1 MTTEL
6 VYGTA
11 PGATEERMIKSE
23 RFYSATTG
31 KFTGPNLKDPLTIQA
46 ETIFNSLDVSCA
58 NHQSTFYRNEDIKKL
73 IGSLGW
79 NLGVSDWTLQNK
91 LSKLVGGIEDFR
103 SGTAELIQLME
114 LAGKRA
120 RYEGRKKSIKRAISI
135 LESRVS
141 TFMDIYKTMS
151 STHVLLQNHFIA
163 QRCETPHRKS
173 VSNEKL
179 AIFYEPLYSHRD
191 KYFLEP
197 SGENLLNYLKCWE
210 HLINEPYYKKYIL
223 KSGKKRK
230 RKRVASEVQ
239 VLADELEIYALME
252 VAR

>member
-11 PGATEERMIKSE
+11 PGATEERMLKKE
-23 RFYSATTG
+23 RFYSSITG
-31 KFTGPNLKDPLTIQA
+31 KFNGPNLQDPLSRQA
-46 ETIFNSLDVSCA
+46 EVIFNELDLSCVREDMP
-58 NHQSTFYRNEDIKKL
+58 FYRNDDVRKL

-79 NLGVSDWTLQNK
+79 KLGVRDWTLQNK

-103 SGTAELIQLME
+103 SGTVELVQLME
-114 LAGKRA
+114 LAERRA
-120 RYEGRKKSIKRAISI
+120 RYEAHKQSIRQVVSMLKSRTADFIETYEN
-135 LESRVS
+135 L
-141 TFMDIYKTMS
+141 S
-151 STHVLLQNHFIA
+151 STHVLFQSHFIA
-163 QRCETPHRKS
+163 QCCDTPHRKS

-230 RKRVASEVQ
+230 RERVASEVQ